1 MTKDAAAG
9 LLTSAVLGKAAWGGV
24 LALMVY
30 IGNGALDNL
39 NRATAKI
46 EDAARTIAVL
56 DNRVTRNEND
66 IKRLWRAPQRW
77 NFNSP
82 SEAGEVPQLG
92 SVEGQAPAEN

>member
-1 MTKDAAAG
+1 MNKDAATG

-30 IGNGALDNL
+30 IGDGALDNL

-56 DNRVTRNEND
+56 DNRVTRNESD
-66 IKRLWRAPQRW
+66 IKNLWRSRSPQRW
-77 NFNSP
+77 NFNAP
-82 SEAGEVPQLG
+82 TAGQVPQLG
-92 SVEGQAPAEN
+92 SIEGQTEP